1 MIIMQTN
8 FLSEAKKIPGHVAII
23 MDGNG
28 RWARQRGLPRIA
40 GHRQGVESVTRVVD
54 ACARKGVEFLSLFA
68 FSSENWGRPRH
79 EVDALM
85 LLLLEYLAGQRQ
97 KMIDNSIRLRV
108 IGDLSRMTEPVQ
120 EAIADAVS
128 ATAAGKG
135 LTLVLALS
143 YGGRD
148 EILRAVNR
156 ILVEARAGTLDMD
169 RVDSDT
175 FADYLDFSGMPAA
188 DLMIRTSG
196 EMRLSNFLLWQAAY
210 TELYFTDVLW
220 PDFTIEEL
228 DRAFDHYYQRR
239 RRFGLTDEQLGSD
252 LDDDHLQESDH

>member
-1 MIIMQTN
+1 MQKN
-8 FLSEAKKIPGHVAII
+8 FHTDSKKIPGHVAII

-28 RWARQRGLPRIA
+28 RWARHRGLPRIA
-40 GHRQGVESVTRVVD
+40 GHRQGVESVTQVVD
-54 ACARKGVEFLSLFA
+54 ACARKGVRFLSLFA

-85 LLLLEYLAGQRQ
+85 MLLLEYLAAQRQ
-97 KMIDNSIRLRV
+97 KMIENRIRLQV
-108 IGDLSRMTEPVQ
+108 IGDVSRMNEPVQ
-120 EAIADAVS
+120 QAIADAVRETS
-128 ATAAGKG
+128 EGDG

-148 EILRAVNR
+148 EILRAVGRMFDQVSN
-156 ILVEARAGTLDMD
+156 GTLDPASID
-169 RVDSDT
+169 AET
-175 FADYLDFSGMPAA
+175 FAAHLDFPGMPAA

-210 TELYFTDVLW
+210 TELYFTEVLW
-220 PDFTIEEL
+220 PDFSVEEL

-252 LDDDHLQESDH
+252 LNDNHPQETDH